1 MKNQKIGDEV
11 FLYDKKVI
19 PFMDTTQYAADGSRT
34 HMVSRTILSRV
45 RLPIPPQRLILIISR
60 RRYTPP
66 NWYYI
71 NTCPLYM
78 QVFFSDPE
86 KYLNSVNRLNITN
99 IYYDPRT
106 LRSLDV
112 YFSAKKVPKA
122 PGDRHLPPDPLKRF
136 LKVRYP
142 IICKSAMIMRY
153 FRFY

>member
-1 MKNQKIGDEV
+1 M
-11 FLYDKKVI
+11 
-19 PFMDTTQYAADGSRT
+19 TSAADGSRT

-86 KYLNSVNRLNITN
+86 KYLNSVNRSNITN

-122 PGDRHLPPDPLKRF
+122 PGDRHLPPDPLKRL

-153 FRFY
+153 FRFYKTL